1 MAAVVNPKR
10 QEPPMSDVLTAAALI
25 AAIALWS
32 VAMLAWRL

>member
-25 AAIALWS
+25 AAIALWALAM
-32 VAMLAWRL
+32 VAWSL